1 MIICLFTF
9 FLLNHFTY
17 SFTLPMWASAVSY
30 ALQLICVVMAQILWE
45 RQKDE
50 VRELRRE
57 EKTRPG
63 GCTTGGKGTSLL
75 QSILTMHMDV

>member
-30 ALQLICVVMAQILWE
+30 ALQLICIVIAQILWE
-45 RQKDE
+45 RQKEE

-57 EKTRPG
+57 VRKEKTRPG
-63 GCTTGGKGTSLL
+63 GEKGK
-75 QSILTMHMDV
+75 